1 MKRALT
7 LFFLILAIS
16 ISMFIVSCG
25 GGDGSLGTE
34 TVDSVSITTLPTR
47 TAYYTGEVFDTAG
60 MVVTVTY
67 PDGATAEVTDYS
79 VEKIGSLTPDVKA
92 VHIYYGGKA
101 ASVALSVSDIELT
114 SVTDARR
121 TSAGTEIFVDAVFV
135 GKNSGGFAVKGVED
149 DSLAL
154 VSGTAPVVEIG
165 ARVRFLATVQ
175 SDKSL
180 LLASE
185 PGFVTSFDTPETDV
199 PESVQ
204 NSVAKWS
211 KMQSSFVTSS
221 VTFKPG
227 TMVKLYGERFY
238 IVKSGSDYVVHMN
251 DGAASLADIKTDGT
265 RVVKIEANDAVKAL
279 LDSKI
284 QTSKMPGKS
293 FSGEIYAVILG
304 YDSDSFDISIVDPS
318 WLALKDVLTENQK
331 TVKAVAYAYYYKGAY
346 IHYDQYGTRRNINPS
361 PELATATNR
370 IHLDCSSYVNAI
382 YYEAFGENI
391 MPYPTTER
399 SPQTGVLTNY
409 AEEFVGIN
417 SDIVGY
423 WDLST
428 LTTDEEKEAFVEYV
442 KSVLEVGDVI
452 INRRTSDT
460 GHAII
465 YVGDGYF
472 LHSTGSSYEYTDNP
486 ADAFDRGEAG
496 GTISLL
502 SYKSVLENKDS
513 SRYILASNNN
523 RIAILRPLNRTL
535 TKTENTEARMKLSGL
550 SVEKNANLGPYSA
563 VKVGEVILYTVT
575 LKNNGKETLSNLYF
589 SDTIP
594 EGTVFVAAST
604 GVVLEEGVLHWS
616 GDLPAGASTSIS
628 FVLKVTAPVGSLISS
643 DTADING
650 LKINPIS
657 HTVSGFTAES
667 EADFITLAESIA
679 EAEKSYD
686 DPIQLIN
693 ELYPDFFDGASAISI
708 LDELID
714 SANKCLNKESVLI
727 KSANASLWGGYSVR
741 TSMRTDNVRT
751 RLVTE
756 NNLSVGD
763 VIVCEYGD
771 ETAGEAKTTVFVYLG
786 EGRLLTV
793 STELKTAAIIE
804 IAKDPYKN
812 ELLTL
817 IAYDR
822 FVVIRP
828 SQK

>member
-7 LFFLILAIS
+7 LFFLILAVS
-16 ISMFIVSCG
+16 VSMFIVSCG
-25 GGDGSLGTE
+25 GNGSLGTE
-34 TVDSVSITTLPTR
+34 TVDSISITTQPTR
-47 TAYYTGEVFDTAG
+47 TSYYTGEVFDTAG

-67 PDGATAEVTDYS
+67 PDGEVAEVTNYS
-79 VEKIGSLTPDVKA
+79 VEKIDSLTPEVKA
-92 VHIYYGGKA
+92 VHIYYGGKV
-101 ASVALSVSDIELT
+101 ASVAVSVSDIELT

-135 GKNSGGFAVKGVED
+135 GKNSGGFVVKGARD

-154 VSGTAPVVEIG
+154 VSGTAPTLEIG
-165 ARVRFLATVQ
+165 ARLRFLATAQ

-185 PGFVTSFDTPETDV
+185 PDFVTSFDSPVTET

-238 IVKSGSDYVVHMN
+238 IVKSGNDYILHMN
-251 DGAASLADIKTDGT
+251 ESASALDDIKTDGT
-265 RVVKIEANDAVKAL
+265 RVVKIECNDATRSV

-284 QTSKMPGKS
+284 QTSNIPGKS
-293 FSGEIYAVILG
+293 FSGEIYAVLLG
-304 YDSDSFDISIVDPS
+304 YDADSFDISIVDPS
-318 WLALKDVLTENQK
+318 WLTLEDVLTENQK
-331 TVKAVAYAYYYKGAY
+331 TVKEVAYAFYYKGSY

-409 AEEFVGIN
+409 AEEFLGIN
-417 SDIVGY
+417 SDVIGY
-423 WDLST
+423 WDLTT
-428 LTTDEEKEAFVEYV
+428 LTTDADREEFVEYV

-486 ADAFDRGEAG
+486 ADAFDRGEAK

-502 SYKSVLENKDS
+502 SYKNVLENKNS

-535 TKTENTEARMKLSGL
+535 TKTENTEARMSISGL
-550 SVEKNANLGPYSA
+550 SVEKNANLGPYAS
-563 VKVGEVILYTVT
+563 VKVGDVILYTVT
-575 LKNNGKETLSNLYF
+575 LKNNGKSTLSNLYF

-604 GVVLEEGVLHWS
+604 GVILEQGVLHWS
-616 GDLPAGASTSIS
+616 GELLAGATTSIS
-628 FVLKVTAPVGSLISS
+628 YVLKVTAPVGSLIES

-650 LKINPIS
+650 LKINPVC

-667 EADFITLAESIA
+667 EAALIAQAEAIA

-686 DPIQLIN
+686 DPILLIN
-693 ELYPDFFDGASAISI
+693 ELYPDFFDGASAIAI
-708 LDELID
+708 LDELIN
-714 SANKCLNKESVLI
+714 SEAKCLNTESELFGTV
-727 KSANASLWGGYSVR
+727 NASLWGGYSVR
-741 TSMRTDNVRT
+741 TTMRTDNIRT

-763 VIVCEYGD
+763 LIVCEYGD
-771 ETAGEAKTTVFVYLG
+771 ETVGEAKTTVFVYLG
-786 EGRLLTV
+786 EGRLLTA
-793 STELKTAAIIE
+793 STEAKTAKIIE
-804 IAKDPYKN
+804 IADDPYKN
-812 ELLTL
+812 ELVTL

-822 FVVIRP
+822 FAVIRP